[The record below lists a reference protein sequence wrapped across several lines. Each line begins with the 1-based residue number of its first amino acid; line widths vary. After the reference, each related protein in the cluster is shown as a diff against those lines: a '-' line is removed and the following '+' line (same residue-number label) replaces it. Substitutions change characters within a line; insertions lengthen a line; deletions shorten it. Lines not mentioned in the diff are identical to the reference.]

1 MSLPKVLHL
10 VSAKAR
16 VQIQVLKTLQSVH
29 AQHLALVL
37 MYMQNIRK
45 LLLDRSEFLKV
56 YVTCVS
62 RDFMLLFHAL
72 RQPQVPYIF
81 MKTLPF

>member
-10 VSAKAR
+10 VNAKAR
-16 VQIQVLKTLQSVH
+16 VQIQVLKTLQSTCSTFSFSANVY
-29 AQHLALVL
+29 AEYQ
-37 MYMQNIRK
+37 QIIIRSK
-45 LLLDRSEFLKV
+45 FLKV

-62 RDFMLLFHAL
+62 RDFMLLFHVL
-72 RQPQVPYIF
+72 RQPRVPHIF